1 MDKIRYIKEINK
13 VRQLSPADKK
23 KLARVEKKY
32 GFRTNNY
39 YLSLI
44 NWNDP
49 DDPIRKI
56 VIPDLGELND
66 FGELDASKEE
76 TNYVAPGC
84 QHKYPHTVLLLC
96 NEVCDGYCRFCFRK
110 RIFMG
115 ESKEVS
121 LDLTEGLKYIRK
133 NKQITNVL
141 LTGGDPLILSTQ
153 KLESIIRPLREI
165 EHVRIIRIGTK
176 IPAYNPYRIIDDP
189 ELPAMLSRYSRRDQ
203 RIYIMTHFNVPQ
215 ELSDDAVLGIYILL
229 KTGVVLCNQTP
240 ILRGINNNPRVLSE
254 LMRKLSFVGV
264 APYYFFQCRPTTGN
278 MPFATSITESYQVM
292 EEAKR
297 DVSGLAKRARLVMS
311 HESGKI
317 EILAINRNQVY
328 LKYHRA
334 RDYKDEGRV
343 MIFHRDDE
351 AYWLEDLVLATKKRH
366 PVEEFGHRPTRA
378 LGPD

>member
-121 LDLTEGLKYIRK
+121 LDLAEGLKYIRK